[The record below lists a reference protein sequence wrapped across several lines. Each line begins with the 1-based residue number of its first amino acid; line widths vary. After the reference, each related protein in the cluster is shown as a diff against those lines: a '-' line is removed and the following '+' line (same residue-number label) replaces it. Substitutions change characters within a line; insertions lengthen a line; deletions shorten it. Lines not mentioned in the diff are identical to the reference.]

1 MAQTENYELDI
12 LTDED
17 FVNEGWFQR
26 LVKVL
31 DRALGEFLQQW
42 ACGGVISGWSLG
54 TDKTVSAGE
63 GIVNGCHCKT
73 ASSTDI
79 SSILTSGTTNYVYA
93 VTTANSAP
101 DGDVAFQ
108 ATQVA
113 TNIPSTAVRLGKLVL
128 DASGNVTG
136 ADDDPSDCP
145 RDYAKPLR
153 YRRIAGEW
161 TGQVAVGEALVIE
174 IDHSDLL
181 DFAVPLD
188 LTVETDPGVHVV
200 ALADG
205 ASGSVFRLRIW
216 NEWQTGYAYGYG
228 GVEDIRV
235 TWRRG
240 GFA

>member
-1 MAQTENYELDI
+1 MAQTENYDLDI

-42 ACGGVISGWSLG
+42 ARGGVISGWSLA

-73 ASSTDI
+73 SVATDI
-79 SSILTSGTTNYVYA
+79 SGILTNGATNYVYA

-101 DGDVAFQ
+101 EGDVAFQ
-108 ATQVA
+108 ATQLA
-113 TNIPSTAVRLGKLVL
+113 SNIPSTAVRLGKLVV
-128 DASGNVTG
+128 DASGNVTE
-136 ADDDPSDCP
+136 ADDNPTDSP

-153 YRRIAGEW
+153 YRQISGEW
-161 TGQVAVGEALVIE
+161 TGQVAVGETVVIE
-174 IDHSDLL
+174 VDHSDLL

-228 GVEDIRV
+228 GAEDIRV